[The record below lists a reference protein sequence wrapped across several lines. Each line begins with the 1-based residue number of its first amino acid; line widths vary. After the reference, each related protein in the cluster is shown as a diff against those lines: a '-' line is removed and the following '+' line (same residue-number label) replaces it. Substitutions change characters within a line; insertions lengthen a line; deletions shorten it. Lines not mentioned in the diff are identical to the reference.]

1 MFIKVRIISAFLAL
15 SMLLSFVRPVDAATS
30 DEIRTEIDSLEQD
43 KTEIEEYIKELESL
57 LEGNQTEIRQI
68 VAEKNIIDRQVTA
81 MRAKIAATE
90 KQIRAYSI
98 QIAEQQEKVD
108 EAIQEYNRLVEAS
121 RVRIRAMEEHGSLS
135 YWSVIFKA
143 TSFRNFLDRLFMI
156 REIYM
161 ADRLR
166 IEYLNSTA
174 KTVSNEKELLE
185 SKLVILSAYQR
196 ELENSKTQC
205 DKKQAESEE
214 LLTKL
219 LNKGME
225 FEDLL
230 DHGERELALLMEQ
243 IANKEA
249 EFDEAEYQ
257 EWLAAQTP
265 KEPEGRPAPPSNDGW
280 ITPVSN
286 YVLSSPFGMRL
297 HPILGIYR
305 MHDGID
311 MGCPQGT
318 PIYAARG
325 GQITIAQWSDSAG
338 NYVQINHGDGF
349 RSVYMHMVEYVV
361 SAGDYVAP
369 GQLIGFVGNTGLS
382 KGAHLHFG
390 ISYNGEYIN
399 PLEFIS

>member
-68 VAEKNIIDRQVTA
+68 VANKNIIDRQVTA
-81 MRAKIAATE
+81 IRAKIAATE

-98 QIAEQQEKVD
+98 QIAEQQAKVD

-166 IEYLNSTA
+166 IEHLNSAA

-196 ELENSKTQC
+196 ELENRKTQ
-205 DKKQAESEE
+205 
-214 LLTKL
+214 
-219 LNKGME
+219 
-225 FEDLL
+225 
-230 DHGERELALLMEQ
+230 
-243 IANKEA
+243 
-249 EFDEAEYQ
+249 
-257 EWLAAQTP
+257 
-265 KEPEGRPAPPSNDGW
+265 
-280 ITPVSN
+280 
-286 YVLSSPFGMRL
+286 
-297 HPILGIYR
+297 
-305 MHDGID
+305 
-311 MGCPQGT
+311 
-318 PIYAARG
+318 
-325 GQITIAQWSDSAG
+325 
-338 NYVQINHGDGF
+338 
-349 RSVYMHMVEYVV
+349 
-361 SAGDYVAP
+361 
-369 GQLIGFVGNTGLS
+369 
-382 KGAHLHFG
+382 
-390 ISYNGEYIN
+390 
-399 PLEFIS
+399 